1 MANRKKR
8 LPDAAQKQ
16 AGAEAARVF
25 GKHVSQKKGRVLLA
39 VSLAA
44 CALPAVLGLRLWD
57 RIPET
62 VTTGLIGPD
71 GKDDSLPRVV
81 VVFGMPALM
90 CLLNLICHL
99 QLLLNQKRMTM
110 PSRHVRLLGRMG
122 FPIVSVMFSGGL
134 MLEAAQLGYPASYVT
149 PCVLGLLLLLL
160 GAHMLDC
167 PEDARL
173 SLRPVLRQ
181 GSDWKAVHSL
191 TAYIWLAG
199 GLLVIAGAML
209 GGGGVL
215 AAASLAVLVLPLLMA
230 RFG

>member
-1 MANRKKR
+1 MANKKKR

-16 AGAEAARVF
+16 AEAEAARVL
-25 GKHVSQKKGRVLLA
+25 GKHVSKQKGRILLA
-39 VSLAA
+39 AAMLA
-44 CALPAVLGLRLWD
+44 CALPVILGLRLWD
-57 RIPET
+57 NIPEI
-62 VTTGLIGPD
+62 VPTGLTGPD
-71 GKDDSLPRVV
+71 GKDDSLPRAV
-81 VVFGMPALM
+81 VVFGMPGLM

-134 MLEAAQLGYPASYVT
+134 MLEAAQMGYPITYIT

-167 PEDARL
+167 PEDARI
-173 SLRPVLRQ
+173 SLRPVLQ
-181 GSDWKAVHSL
+181 PGSDWKTIHSQA
-191 TAYIWLAG
+191 AYIWLAG

-209 GGGGVL
+209 GGGSLL
-215 AAASLAVLVLPLLMA
+215 AAAAVAILLLPLLLA